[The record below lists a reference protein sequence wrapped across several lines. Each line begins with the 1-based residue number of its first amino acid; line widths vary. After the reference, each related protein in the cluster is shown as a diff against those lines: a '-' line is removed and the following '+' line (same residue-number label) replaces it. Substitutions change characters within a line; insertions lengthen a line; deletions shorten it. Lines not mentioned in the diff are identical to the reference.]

1 MTDHPVHTNPE
12 VGFEKEDVN
21 ATSLIKFLL
30 WMVVA
35 TVAIVFLLW
44 RLYFVFVAQEAARQP
59 PPPIMKPTAA
69 QMAPP
74 GPLLQVQPEPPA
86 DLGTRFAVQ
95 NLAEFRVQED
105 ALLHSYGWVDKELG
119 RVHIP
124 IDEAMRI
131 VAAQGLPSF
140 LPPTPPPPAPAAAK
154 APAAKTAGGAK

>member
-1 MTDHPVHTNPE
+1 MTDHPVHTNPD

-30 WMVVA
+30 WLVVG

-69 QMAPP
+69 QMAPLP
-74 GPLLQVQPEPPA
+74 PLLQEHPYR
-86 DLGTRFAVQ
+86 DLASFR
-95 NLAEFRVQED
+95 AEED
-105 ALLHSYGWVDKELG
+105 SLLHSYGWVDKELG

-140 LPPTPPPPAPAAAK
+140 LPPTPTPPASPAVETKAAK
-154 APAAKTAGGAK
+154 AAGGAK

>member
-1 MTDHPVHTNPE
+1 MTDHPVSTNPD

-30 WMVVA
+30 WLVVA

-69 QMAPP
+69 QMAPLP
-74 GPLLQVQPEPPA
+74 PLLQEHPNR
-86 DLGTRFAVQ
+86 DLATFR
-95 NLAEFRVQED
+95 AEED
-105 ALLHSYGWVDKELG
+105 ALLRSYGWVDKELG

-124 IDEAMRI
+124 IEEAMRL
-131 VAAQGLPSF
+131 VAEQGLPSF
-140 LPPTPPPPAPAAAK
+140 LPPTPPPPAPPAGK
-154 APAAKTAGGAK
+154 APPAKTAGAK

>member
-30 WMVVA
+30 WLVVA

-86 DLGTRFAVQ
+86 DLATRFANQ
-95 NLAEFRVQED
+95 NKGDLFISVHCNSGPSKVLSGVETYTLNTSSDRYSMRLAARENASTEKGVGD
-105 ALLHSYGWVDKELG
+105 LS
-119 RVHIP
+119 
-124 IDEAMRI
+124 
-131 VAAQGLPSF
+131 
-140 LPPTPPPPAPAAAK
+140 
-154 APAAKTAGGAK
+154 

>member
-1 MTDHPVHTNPE
+1 MTDHPVHTNPD

-30 WMVVA
+30 WLVA
-35 TVAIVFLLW
+35 ATIAIVFLLW

-69 QMAPP
+69 QMAPLP
-74 GPLLQVQPEPPA
+74 PLLQEHPNG
-86 DLGTRFAVQ
+86 DLA
-95 NLAEFRVQED
+95 AFRAQED
-105 ALLHSYGWVDKELG
+105 ALLQSYGWVDKELG

-140 LPPTPPPPAPAAAK
+140 LPPTPPPPAPPAAKGQAAK
-154 APAAKTAGGAK
+154 AAGGTK